1 MRRSEVIDWYLKEI
15 QGDIESVEQLADRKA
30 LVEKIVDRLMHHVSS
45 CYYNHSDYIIITVGS
60 YIISTSGVP

>member
-45 CYYNHSDYIIITVGS
+45 CNCNHSDYIIITVGS
-60 YIISTSGVP
+60 YIISTSGIS

>member
-45 CYYNHSDYIIITVGS
+45 CYYNHSD
-60 YIISTSGVP
+60 

>member
-45 CYYNHSDYIIITVGS
+45 CYCNHSDYIIITVGS
-60 YIISTSGVP
+60 YIISTSGVT